1 MSTQKTKPVSAPPP
15 RQESSLGVAPP
26 GPGDVRS
33 SVGMRAARAPGRH
46 SRREELRR
54 VRHGVLWG
62 GIGLR
67 KSTVFLS
74 IPPRP

>member
-26 GPGDVRS
+26 GPARRPQLRR
-33 SVGMRAARAPGRH
+33 RAGGARPRRH